1 MKMNVAVFMGGKSC
15 EHEIS
20 CISASQVIKAL
31 DENKYEIIPIYIAK
45 NNDMYTGEALMDISN
60 FADDIVSKLE
70 KVSIYKD
77 GSKVYVKPIKGLFK
91 KPINIDVAFEV
102 VHGTNVED
110 GSLAGYLEM
119 LDIPY
124 TGSDVLGSAVGQDKA
139 IMKEIFEHEKIKIVD
154 WFYILAHDYDL
165 NEVKKKANKIGY
177 PLIIKPAN
185 LGSSV
190 GIEVVHN
197 EDELEEKI
205 KECAKY
211 DFKLVIEKMVTKLK
225 EVNISVMGSIFEQK
239 LSAIE
244 EVYKEGEFLD
254 FTNKYEKG
262 AKGTKGTKTIKGTKG
277 SKGMASTSRK
287 VPADITSAQKKKV
300 ETMAI
305 KAFKALNAKGAVRI
319 DFIIDEE
326 TGEVYV
332 NEINSIPGSLAF
344 YLWSEV
350 GIDFTKE
357 CDELI
362 QNALRMYRE
371 KQKKTYSFDTNI
383 LSSFKKRG

>member
-31 DENKYEIIPIYIAK
+31 DEDKYEIIPIYIAK
-45 NNDMYTGEALMDISN
+45 NNDMYTGSALMDISN
-60 FADDIVSKLE
+60 FADNIINKLE
-70 KVSIYKD
+70 KVCIYKD
-77 GSKVYVKPIKGLFK
+77 GSKVYVKPINGLFK
-91 KPINIDVAFEV
+91 KAQCIDVAFEV

-110 GSLAGYLEM
+110 GTLAGYLEM

-165 NEVKKKANKIGY
+165 NEVKKKASKIGY

-190 GIEVVHN
+190 GIEVVHG
-197 EDELEEKI
+197 EEELEEKI

-244 EVYKEGEFLD
+244 EVYKDGEFLD

-262 AKGTKGTKTIKGTKG
+262 SKGAKGSKTVNGTKG

-287 VPADITSAQKKKV
+287 VPADITASQKKKV
-300 ETMAI
+300 ETMAL

-350 GIDFTKE
+350 GIDFSRE

-362 QNALRMYRE
+362 QNALKMYRE

>member
-45 NNDMYTGEALMDISN
+45 NNDMYTGQALMDISN

-110 GSLAGYLEM
+110 GTLAGYLEM

-165 NEVKKKANKIGY
+165 EEVKKKASKIGY

-211 DFKLVIEKMVTKLK
+211 DFKLVIERMVTKLK

>member
-1 MKMNVAVFMGGKSC
+1 MQ
-15 EHEIS
+15 E
-20 CISASQVIKAL
+20 
-31 DENKYEIIPIYIAK
+31 
-45 NNDMYTGEALMDISN
+45 T
-60 FADDIVSKLE
+60 
-70 KVSIYKD
+70 
-77 GSKVYVKPIKGLFK
+77 
-91 KPINIDVAFEV
+91 
-102 VHGTNVED
+102 
-110 GSLAGYLEM
+110 
-119 LDIPY
+119 
-124 TGSDVLGSAVGQDKA
+124 
-139 IMKEIFEHEKIKIVD
+139 
-154 WFYILAHDYDL
+154 
-165 NEVKKKANKIGY
+165 KKKAQKIGY

-190 GIEVVHN
+190 GIEVIHG

-205 KECAKY
+205 KECSKY
-211 DFKLVIEKMVTKLK
+211 DFKLVIEKMVTDMK

-239 LSAIE
+239 VSAIE

-262 AKGTKGTKTIKGTKG
+262 SKGTKGAKGVKSQG

-287 VPADITSAQKKKV
+287 VPADISDVQKGKV
-300 ETMAI
+300 ESMAV

-319 DFIIDEE
+319 DFIIDNKTE
-326 TGEVYV
+326 EVYV
-332 NEINSIPGSLAF
+332 NEINTIPGSLAF

-350 GIDFTKE
+350 GIDFSKE

-383 LSSFKKRG
+383 LSNFKKR

>member
-165 NEVKKKANKIGY
+165 NEVKKKASKIGY

-211 DFKLVIEKMVTKLK
+211 DFKLVIERMVTKLK

-362 QNALRMYRE
+362 QNALKMYRE

>member
-205 KECAKY
+205 KECTKY
-211 DFKLVIEKMVTKLK
+211 DFKLVIERMVTKLK